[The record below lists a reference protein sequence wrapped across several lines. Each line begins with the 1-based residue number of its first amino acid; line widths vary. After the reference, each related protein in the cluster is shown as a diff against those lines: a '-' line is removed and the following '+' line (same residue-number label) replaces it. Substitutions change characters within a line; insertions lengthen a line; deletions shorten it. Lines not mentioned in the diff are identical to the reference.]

1 MFAFGLFA
9 MSSTLFE
16 FVALIGNR
24 FGPSGALA
32 RSLKRAFPWAQ
43 SDKSWPGS
51 QKLPL
56 EGWGPL
62 NKGCGRRT
70 WALPDVSGGENAL
83 LSVFGV
89 GGNAHEECYKD
100 LIEAEKNA
108 TEEQIKK
115 VLFLLQS
122 AKDSNNSAV
131 FRQVRAELDQATRE
145 FQLILHPKKP
155 SGETGKGHPG
165 NTESSRTNSVSN
177 RTLKHVDTRLH
188 LLRETVESL
197 A

>member
-43 SDKSWPGS
+43 SDKSGPGS

-131 FRQVRAELDQATRE
+131 FGKYARSSTKLRVNSSSYCIPRNRQAKLGKAIRE
-145 FQLILHPKKP
+145 IQKAPEQTPFLIA
-155 SGETGKGHPG
+155 
-165 NTESSRTNSVSN
+165 RSN
-177 RTLKHVDTRLH
+177 MSTH
-188 LLRETVESL
+188 
-197 A
+197 ACIC